1 MATNYEDFNPN
12 DPYAES
18 NAFKPNICIDFATGN
33 AWFGGG
39 KHHLNKDG
47 SGYLSDRNI
56 IFQTN
61 GDVLSNQFDKAY
73 LTTDTNIYL
82 PKVPYGYTKT
92 ILIPYFTTRSSPVLK
107 LHVNGDR
114 DRILFKDPSDSN
126 KLKITSLGATL
137 SYTIIGLGHGCVKL
151 VGYDN
156 GIDVSSCIW
165 QLTNDFY
172 GEPTTYNG

>member
-47 SGYLSDRNI
+47 SGYLSGENI
-56 IFQTN
+56 ILQAN

-73 LTTDTNIYL
+73 LTTNTNIYL

-114 DRILFKDPSDSN
+114 DRILFKDPFDSN

-165 QLTNDFY
+165 QLTNDSY
-172 GEPTTYNG
+172 GEATTYNG

>member
-47 SGYLSDRNI
+47 SGYLSSKNI
-56 IFQTN
+56 ILQAN

-73 LTTDTNIYL
+73 LTTNTNIYL

-92 ILIPYFTTRSSPVLK
+92 ILIPYFTTRASPVLK

-114 DRILFKDPSDSN
+114 DRILFKDPFDSD

-151 VGYDN
+151 VGYN
-156 GIDVSSCIW
+156 NEIDISSCVW